1 MSRVFVTKDESSK
14 TKFALAIAQDDGTI
28 TETKPI
34 NKMQQESTGA
44 WTLILP
50 ENPLGRRYV
59 SLKKAQSADVIELV
73 EPTAKV
79 SSGESTPR
87 KPLETYLEGEERE
100 LYLKL
105 KAKAIAKMNENT
117 ALEKAKAL
125 YERAKAEYEKLLNG
139 GV

>member
-1 MSRVFVTKDESSK
+1 MSRVFVIKDESSK

-59 SLKKAQSADVIELV
+59 SLKKAQSSDVVELT
-73 EPTAKV
+73 EPTLKV

-87 KPLETYLEGEERE
+87 KPLENYLEGEDRE

>member
-1 MSRVFVTKDESSK
+1 MSRVFVIKDESSK
-14 TKFALAIAQDDGTI
+14 TKFALAIARDDGTI

-34 NKMQQESTGA
+34 DRMKQESNKE

-50 ENPLGRRYV
+50 DNPLCRKYV
-59 SLKKAQSADVIELV
+59 SLKKAQSSDVVELV
-73 EPTAKV
+73 EPTTKV

-87 KPLETYLEGEERE
+87 KPLEDYLEGEERE

-105 KAKAIAKMNENT
+105 KTKAITKMNEST
-117 ALEKAKAL
+117 ALEKARTL

>member
-1 MSRVFVTKDESSK
+1 MSRVFVIKDESSK
-14 TKFALAIAQDDGTI
+14 TKFSLSIAQDDGTI

-34 NKMQQESTGA
+34 DKMQQESTGA

-59 SLKKAQSADVIELV
+59 SLKKAQSSDVVELT
-73 EPTAKV
+73 EPTVKV

-87 KPLETYLEGEERE
+87 KPLENYLEGEDRE

>member
-1 MSRVFVTKDESSK
+1 MSRVFVIKDETSK
-14 TKFALAIAQDDGTI
+14 TKFALAIAKDDGTI

-34 NKMQQESTGA
+34 NRMQQESTGA

-50 ENPLGRRYV
+50 ENPLGRRYI
-59 SLKKAQSADVIELV
+59 SLKKAQGSDVVELIEPIV
-73 EPTAKV
+73 KV

-87 KPLETYLEGEERE
+87 KPLENYLEGEDRE

-117 ALEKAKAL
+117 ALEKAKAI

>member
-1 MSRVFVTKDESSK
+1 MSRVFVIKDETSK
-14 TKFALAIAQDDGTI
+14 TKFALAIAKDDGTI

-34 NKMQQESTGA
+34 NRMQQESTGA

-50 ENPLGRRYV
+50 ENPLGRRYI
-59 SLKKAQSADVIELV
+59 SLKKAQGSDIVELT
-73 EPTAKV
+73 EPIVKA

-100 LYLKL
+100 LYVKL
-105 KAKAIAKMNENT
+105 RDKAIAKMNKDT

-125 YERAKAEYEKLLNG
+125 FERAKAEYEKLLNG

>member
-1 MSRVFVTKDESSK
+1 MSRVFVIKDESSK

-59 SLKKAQSADVIELV
+59 SLKKAQSSDVVELT
-73 EPTAKV
+73 EPTVKV

-87 KPLETYLEGEERE
+87 KPLENYLEGEDRE

>member
-1 MSRVFVTKDESSK
+1 MSRVFVIKDESSK

-28 TETKPI
+28 IETKPI

-59 SLKKAQSADVIELV
+59 SLKKAQSSDVVELT
-73 EPTAKV
+73 EPTVKV

-87 KPLETYLEGEERE
+87 KPLENYLEGEDRE

>member
-1 MSRVFVTKDESSK
+1 MSRVFVIKDESSK

-59 SLKKAQSADVIELV
+59 SLKKAQSSDIIELV

-87 KPLETYLEGEERE
+87 KPLENYLDGEERE

>member
-1 MSRVFVTKDESSK
+1 MSRVFVIKDESSK

-50 ENPLGRRYV
+50 ENPLSRRYV
-59 SLKKAQSADVIELV
+59 SLKKAQSSDVVELT
-73 EPTAKV
+73 EPTVKV
-79 SSGESTPR
+79 SSGENIPR
-87 KPLETYLEGEERE
+87 KPLENYLEGEDRE

>member
-59 SLKKAQSADVIELV
+59 SLKKAQSSDVIELV

-87 KPLETYLEGEERE
+87 KPLENYLEGEERE